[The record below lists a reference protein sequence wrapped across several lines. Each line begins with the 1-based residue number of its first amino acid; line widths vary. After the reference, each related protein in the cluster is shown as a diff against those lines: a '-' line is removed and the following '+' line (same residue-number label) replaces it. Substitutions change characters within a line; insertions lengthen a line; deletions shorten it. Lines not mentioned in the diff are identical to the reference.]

1 MQIPDGLIFGFMD
14 NFILILGAYTG
25 INIEYRIHKLSHES
39 KYVRNIRS
47 FLKSRSKGTLGG
59 LTGAGISHA
68 FSNGFG
74 AFLDPSMN
82 HMVLGVV
89 IGTLIPILFI
99 PIIEKLRNRK

>member
-1 MQIPDGLIFGFMD
+1 MTLLIFGFMD
-14 NFILILGAYTG
+14 NFILLLGAYAG
-25 INIEYRIHKLSHES
+25 ISIEYRIHNFSYKS
-39 KYVRNIRS
+39 KYIKNIRS

-74 AFLDPSMN
+74 AFLDPSMT
-82 HMVLGVV
+82 HMVSGIV

-99 PIIEKLRNRK
+99 PIIEKIKNRK